1 MRGLL
6 YGIRRILAHSGHI
19 YTVAVSSPAVSACTA
34 PIQFSELSQTHA
46 LHANLHRAATSNVF
60 LFGSLDPADV
70 SAASVQSSTTRSG
83 ENVSTER
90 LVHTEVSAADLQT
103 NQNLFRSVGA
113 FEQCVSILNST
124 MTESILK
131 STTSLESTNMRS
143 QTSILSQLCMDLCR
157 TITALLRGNAQ
168 AKDAFRDTI
177 GICCIFIV

>member
-34 PIQFSELSQTHA
+34 PIQFSELSHTHA

-60 LFGSLDPADV
+60 LFGTLDPAGV
-70 SAASVQSSTTRSG
+70 SQSSTTRSG
-83 ENVSTER
+83 ENVPTER

-124 MTESILK
+124 MTESILN
-131 STTSLESTNMRS
+131 STTSLYSTNKRS

-168 AKDAFRDTI
+168 AKEAFRDTI
-177 GICCIFIV
+177 GIGCTFFVQ